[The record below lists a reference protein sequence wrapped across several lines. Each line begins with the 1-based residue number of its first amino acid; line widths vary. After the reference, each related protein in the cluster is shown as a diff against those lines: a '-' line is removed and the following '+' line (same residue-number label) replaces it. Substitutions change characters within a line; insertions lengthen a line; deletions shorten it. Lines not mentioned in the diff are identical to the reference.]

1 MHIILLLS
9 IWIKLGGV
17 NFDSVPRNIPC
28 EFLLIKRALHKW
40 ELNCSSLSTGSAGYG
55 GHSIVEKPRRNA
67 VAARWRSSPADKG
80 HHCISECKQ
89 RKWRRPPPP
98 PKSPDLNIIEIIL
111 DELNRRV
118 RRTGAIPTLLR
129 AKYLYEWNNLPQNYV
144 QRYVTSMRRRTV
156 LP

>member
-1 MHIILLLS
+1 M
-9 IWIKLGGV
+9 

-28 EFLLIKRALHKW
+28 EFLLMKRALHKW
-40 ELNCSSLSTGSAGYG
+40 ELNGSSLSTGSAVYG

-67 VAARWRSSPADKG
+67 VAARWRSSPSDKG

-89 RKWRRPPPP
+89 RKCRRLS
-98 PKSPDLNIIEIIL
+98 PKSPDLNIIEIIW

-118 RRTGAIPTLLR
+118 RRTGAIPTILR

-144 QRYVTSMRRRTV
+144 RRYLTSMRRQTV
-156 LP
+156 FKGNNLRHSIDVLNT